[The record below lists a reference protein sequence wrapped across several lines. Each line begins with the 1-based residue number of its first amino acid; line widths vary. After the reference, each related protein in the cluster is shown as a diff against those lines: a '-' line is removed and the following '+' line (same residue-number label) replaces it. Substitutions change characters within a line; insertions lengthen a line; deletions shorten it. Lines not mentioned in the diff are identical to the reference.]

1 MIDRGPYGF
10 SSGLSQPYS
19 SVQRTVIIWSVH
31 VFWALVSALSGAGT
45 ALGVVVSEIVMRDAS
60 SGLRAEGTMCLMP
73 ACVKAE
79 AVVGVVAPEAG
90 PDAGGVI
97 AAGVILKMMW

>member
-1 MIDRGPYGF
+1 M
-10 SSGLSQPYS
+10 
-19 SVQRTVIIWSVH
+19 H

-45 ALGVVVSEIVMRDAS
+45 ALGVVVSEIVVRDAS

-79 AVVGVVAPEAG
+79 AVVGVVGVET

-97 AAGVILKMMW
+97 AAGAMLILRRQSVV